1 MRRTQRRLQDE
12 SGMSLVFVGMGLMAF
27 LSASILA
34 VDVGMLMTARNQ
46 AQNSADA
53 GALAGAALALR
64 RLQRLLRE
72 RSGGDERDHDGKA
85 NQVMRA
91 DVSLTVADV
100 QFLRIRPAS
109 RTGVKLDVYRR
120 QSRGNPLSTM
130 HRAVLRQPRR
140 DIGATRRR
148 KLRPRTPR
156 RARCRLRFRIA
167 GREMQTRRGTRST
180 TISTR
185 SRTRASRWPLPD
197 IYVGPNDKTNYTGY
211 NAVRDKGMRVVLK
224 ADNGSKLAPS
234 MYQVWDTVGGNRGP
248 TTSDLASAGASRATL
263 MGYGDT
269 FVHKP
274 GMQSG
279 PVAQGIEDLV
289 ASDPDAYWDMAR
301 TRSFPP

>member
-1 MRRTQRRLQDE
+1 
-12 SGMSLVFVGMGLMAF
+12 MSLVFVGMGLMAF

-53 GALAGAALALR
+53 GALAGATALAFDDYND
-64 RLQRLLRE
+64 
-72 RSGGDERDHDGKA
+72 RSANGPAVTSAITTGKA

-100 QFLRIRPAS
+100 QFPKDPSGEPNR
-109 RTGVKLDVYRR
+109 VKVDVYRR

-130 HRAVLRQPRR
+130 IARFFGSPNA
-140 DIGATRRR
+140 DIGATATAEVAPANAVACPLPFTIPDRW
-148 KLRPRTPR
+148 K
-156 RARCRLRFRIA
+156 
-167 GREMQTRRGTRST
+167 EMQTAPWDPINDDFDAVTDKGV
-180 TISTR
+180 
-185 SRTRASRWPLPD
+185 PLATPD

-248 TTSDLASAGASRATL
+248 TTSDLASAGASRVTSWATATRSFTSPGCSRGRLRRASRISSPRIL
-263 MGYGDT
+263 MPTGT
-269 FVHKP
+269 R
-274 GMQSG
+274 
-279 PVAQGIEDLV
+279 
-289 ASDPDAYWDMAR
+289 AR
-301 TRSFPP
+301 TRSSPP